1 MTTAII
7 GTGGIGSAIARLLGG
22 GGEAIRLSGR
32 DTDSARALAADI
44 GPSAAVAAGNADALR
59 GVDAVILALRFTV
72 LQSVIEEVGALLTDK
87 VVIVPSNP
95 LTTDAQGKVVR
106 VLAEGESSGAVVSA
120 WLPTGARL
128 VMAFGTMSAALLGV
142 FEQTVARARRAL
154 LRDRRRGRRAGGR
167 AVDPERGVRAGASRR
182 AAPIE
187 PARGG
192 GRSARPR
199 DRAHRCGSAGR
210 RGLAP
215 PPMHPRCVRPP
226 GRPGARTT
234 SSAPRQVRRRSRFPP
249 MPRTRRDG

>member
-120 WLPTGARL
+120 WLPTG
-128 VMAFGTMSAALLGV
+128 
-142 FEQTVARARRAL
+142 RASSWR
-154 LRDRRRGRRAGGR
+154 
-167 AVDPERGVRAGASRR
+167 S
-182 AAPIE
+182 E
-187 PARGG
+187 PC
-192 GRSARPR
+192 RPR
-199 DRAHRCGSAGR
+199 SWSLRADGR
-210 RGLAP
+210 PSP
-215 PPMHPRCVRPP
+215 PCSSTRPTTWTP
-226 GRPGARTT
+226 GRWPSG
-234 SSAPRQVRRRSRFPP
+234 
-249 MPRTRRDG
+249 